1 MNCKFCQRKAEE
13 EGLCG
18 PHMARHVRN
27 LRDLKKYVE
36 NLSYLLSDKGA
47 EDREVFGEDLVRFY
61 VEKIIEIKQFFK
73 DCGN

>member
-18 PHMARHVRN
+18 PHMARHERNVRY
-27 LRDLKKYVE
+27 LKNYEE
-36 NLSYLLSDKGA
+36 NLAYLLSEEGA
-47 EDREVFGEDLVRFY
+47 EDREVFGEDLIGFY

-73 DCGN
+73 DCEN